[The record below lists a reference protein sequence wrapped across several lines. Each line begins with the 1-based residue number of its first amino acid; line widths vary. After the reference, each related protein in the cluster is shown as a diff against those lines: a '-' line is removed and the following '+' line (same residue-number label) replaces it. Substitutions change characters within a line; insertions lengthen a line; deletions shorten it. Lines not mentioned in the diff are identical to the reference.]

1 MVGGWGGTP
10 LSAFNLGFR
19 VAYIFVYVA
28 DNTGYTY
35 HMLVSLYV
43 SLSLLL
49 MLMLNVT
56 VCIIY
61 FITLAHLSVT
71 P

>member
-10 LSAFNLGFR
+10 LSTFNLGFR
-19 VAYIFVYVA
+19 VAYMFVYIA
-28 DNTGYTY
+28 GNIGYTY
-35 HMLVSLYV
+35 LML
-43 SLSLLL
+43 LLL